1 MQQLQRGLV
10 LIDAAAF
17 TNSFGHVEEQ
27 KWHRYSGWKVI
38 LQFANPMSYYIF
50 MTELID
56 LRQVTEEEPMVQRF
70 PRCRLA
76 GDTQAFGQEPNA
88 WFDRDSP
95 RLI

>member
-1 MQQLQRGLV
+1 
-10 LIDAAAF
+10 
-17 TNSFGHVEEQ
+17 
-27 KWHRYSGWKVI
+27 VI
-38 LQFANPMSYYIF
+38 LQFANPISYYIF